1 MCIRD
6 SGWTFL
12 GKAKAMECV
21 ESGHCYAAIVIPRN
35 FSENMAAVITG
46 SGQRPTLEYYVN
58 EKVNA
63 VAPKMTD
70 VGANTVD
77 RQVNSAFV
85 STVSKAVTDTI
96 NTTNVQIDVYKR
108 QGAGF
113 ESLGGHFQFLHTVSS
128 DPQVIRQ
135 SVPICSR
142 VRLKL
147 RLLY

>member
-1 MCIRD
+1 M
-6 SGWTFL
+6 
-12 GKAKAMECV
+12 
-21 ESGHCYAAIVIPRN
+21 
-35 FSENMAAVITG
+35 ITG

-96 NTTNVQIDVYKR
+96 NTTNVQITTGR
-108 QGAGF
+108 A
-113 ESLGGHFQFLHTVSS
+113 TPPWRRPWRSS
-128 DPQVIRQ
+128 TPRR
-135 SVPICSR
+135 PI
-142 VRLKL
+142 
-147 RLLY
+147 